1 MINAGMVFLT
11 GTMVGLTTP
20 KAAWVKLRRNWWRV
34 GKAEGRFS
42 TKPGDE
48 NYHRK

>member
-11 GTMVGLTTP
+11 GTMVGLTTQ
-20 KAAWVKLRRNWWRV
+20 KAAWVKLRET
-34 GKAEGRFS
+34 GGGLE
-42 TKPGDE
+42 KPRADSVPMLDE